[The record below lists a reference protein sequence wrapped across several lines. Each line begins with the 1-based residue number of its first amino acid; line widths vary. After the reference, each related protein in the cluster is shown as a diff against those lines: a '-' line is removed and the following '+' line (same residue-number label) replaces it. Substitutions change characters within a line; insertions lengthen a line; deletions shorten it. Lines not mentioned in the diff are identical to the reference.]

1 MAYKHSTSIS
11 LHSVF
16 FDSKLNWTKDNISAE
31 FVNFVE
37 LKVSAGTICES
48 PQYWNFG
55 IILIT

>member
-1 MAYKHSTSIS
+1 MAYKYSTSIS

-37 LKVSAGTICES
+37 LKVSAGTICDS
-48 PQYWNFG
+48 PQYWNYG
-55 IILIT
+55 IV